1 MRNIWFPKGAAEY
14 MTKQRFTELG
24 LSEAA
29 IGVRDRTFG
38 TQLLLDEEPGTQQ
51 DGVPDAKNKRKE
63 ALTLP
68 VSIWKRAISVLQPLG
83 PFPLTNNVTTS

>member
-38 TQLLLDEEPGTQQ
+38 TQLVLEEETGTPT
-51 DGVPDAKNKRKE
+51 VSASKSKRKE
-63 ALTLP
+63 VLTL
-68 VSIWKRAISVLQPLG
+68 SVCSLA
-83 PFPLTNNVTTS
+83 

>member
-14 MTKQRFTELG
+14 MTRQRFAEMG

-38 TQLLLDEEPGTQQ
+38 MKLAPEEGKPKKE
-51 DGVPDAKNKRKE
+51 VPKE
-63 ALTLP
+63 AKSKPKESLALP
-68 VSIWKRAISVLQPLG
+68 VSN
-83 PFPLTNNVTTS
+83 T